1 MWVNRRKIKEYER
14 KIEELEIQHNSDM
27 LDKQRLERKIDDRDG
42 EITRLQADK
51 DLKNQKIFELKNEIS
66 SMRDLGD
73 AIQKE
78 NELLR
83 KYYKLDEEPSDEI
96 KTKIH
101 IDLEINRLKE
111 EIFKLTVMSNSMYR
125 QPVYVP
131 MGMNNFNLQNGR
143 TMYERNFI

>member
-1 MWVNRRKIKEYER
+1 MWIRKQKIKEYER

-27 LDKQRLERKIDDRDG
+27 LCKQRLERKIDDRDG

-51 DLKNQKIFELKNEIS
+51 DLKNQKIFELENEIS
-66 SMRDLGD
+66 SAKELGD
-73 AIQKE
+73 ALQKE

-96 KTKIH
+96 KAKIH

-111 EIFKLTVMSNSMYR
+111 EMLKLTVMQNVAYR
-125 QPVYVP
+125 QPVYYP
-131 MGMNNFNLQNGR
+131 MGMGNFTLRDGR
-143 TMYERNFI
+143 SIYERKFI

>member
-1 MWVNRRKIKEYER
+1 MWVKRQKIKEYER

-42 EITRLQADK
+42 KITRLQADK
-51 DLKNQKIFELKNEIS
+51 DLKNQRIFELENEIS
-66 SMRDLGD
+66 SMKELGD
-73 AIQKE
+73 ALQKE

-101 IDLEINRLKE
+101 IDLEVNRLRDE
-111 EIFKLTVMSNSMYR
+111 VIKLTAMTNVMRPPTY
-125 QPVYVP
+125 YP
-131 MGMNNFNLQNGR
+131 MGIGNCYLR
-143 TMYERNFI
+143 

>member
-1 MWVNRRKIKEYER
+1 MWVKRQKIKEYER

-27 LDKQRLERKIDDRDG
+27 LDKQRLERKVEDRCD
-42 EITRLQADK
+42 EINRLQAEK
-51 DLKNQKIFELKNEIS
+51 DLKNQKIFELENEIA
-66 SMRDLGD
+66 SMKEMGD
-73 AIQKE
+73 SIQKE

-111 EIFKLTVMSNSMYR
+111 AMFKLTVMQNVAYR
-125 QPVYVP
+125 QPVYYP
-131 MGMNNFNLQNGR
+131 MGMGNFILQDGR
-143 TMYERNFI
+143 SIYERHNI

>member
-1 MWVNRRKIKEYER
+1 MWVKRQKIKEYER

-27 LDKQRLERKIDDRDG
+27 IDKQRLERKIDDSNC

-51 DLKNQKIFELKNEIS
+51 DLKNQRIFELENEIS
-66 SMRDLGD
+66 SIKELGD
-73 AIQKE
+73 AFQKE

-111 EIFKLTVMSNSMYR
+111 EMFKLTVMQNVAYR
-125 QPVYVP
+125 QPVYYP
-131 MGMNNFNLQNGR
+131 MGMGNFILQDGR
-143 TMYERNFI
+143 SIYERSFI